1 MGKAKN
7 KKNLTTLAK
16 NIKALREA
24 FGETLK
30 DLANI
35 VGYGTNTVHYY
46 ETGRNEPDDETKSKI
61 AMHYGIT
68 VSELMHSDLTNIDRI
83 HIDYLAFYRNLRTI
97 FPIVCTEN
105 ALNNESFAKAYRLHN
120 NAYNKAKN
128 LQIEELI
135 DPKTR
140 NDFWYTFGYILGE
153 AEAYY
158 NNAYL
163 NNQIEQET
171 AASLLAI
178 QYLSLSIYK
187 GSLTFSELQN
197 NNYAPIM
204 LISKQ
209 SPSYKKIIN
218 NTEPLSDEEK
228 KTISE
233 EINSK
238 ESRGEIEKLKTVA
251 KKKYNDLVYYYT
263 ALQFVFDLVDNDLE
277 PFFNERIGGEMLE
290 AFKSIGN
297 KYSANYIDYNYK
309 LFSSKTEADIKK
321 RK

>member
-1 MGKAKN
+1 MGKSKN

-35 VGYGTNTVHYY
+35 VGYDPNTVHYY

-61 AMHYGIT
+61 AMHYGVT
-68 VSELMHSDLTNIDRI
+68 VSELMHSDLTNIDKI
-83 HIDYLAFYRNLRTI
+83 HIDWLAFYRNLRTI
-97 FPIVCTEN
+97 FPIVSTEN

-153 AEAYY
+153 AETHY
-158 NNAYL
+158 NNAL
-163 NNQIEQET
+163 KNNRIEQET
-171 AASLLAI
+171 AANLLAI
-178 QYLSLSIYK
+178 LYLTLIIFK
-187 GSLTFSELQN
+187 EGLVFDELKN
-197 NNYAPIM
+197 NQYAPIT

-263 ALQFVFDLVDNDLE
+263 ALQFVFDLVENDLE
-277 PFFNERIGGEMLE
+277 PFFTERIGGEMLE
-290 AFKSIGN
+290 AFESIGN
-297 KYSANYIDYNYK
+297 KYAANYMNYHK
-309 LFSSKTEADIKK
+309 NCFSSKTKTDI
-321 RK
+321 